1 MEISAQLVK
10 QLRERT
16 GAGMMEC
23 KKALVEAKGDLS
35 EAEVVLRKH
44 GIAAAGKKS
53 LRSTKQGV
61 IGTYIHPGA
70 QLGVLIEVNCE
81 SDFVART
88 DDFQE
93 LVKDLAMQVAAAD
106 PQFVRK
112 EDVTEAALAKERE
125 IQRARAINEGK
136 PEKMADKIVEG
147 RMNKYFEEVCL
158 YEQPFIKDNTT
169 TIAEVIKTKIAKLGE
184 NISVS
189 RFVRFKVG
197 DAAAESTSEKAA
209 AGEGSFGI
217 DASRVAALASEVAE
231 VARTGVQIG
240 LVVGGG
246 NFFRGVAAAAQNMDR
261 VAADHM
267 GMLATVINSLAL
279 QDALEKAGVPT
290 RVMTAIEMHEVAEPY
305 IRRRAIRHLEKGR
318 IVIFAAGTSNPYFST
333 DTAATLRGLEIH
345 AEVVAKATRVD
356 GVYDKDP
363 LKNQDAVRFA
373 EISYSDVLA
382 KNLRVMDASAVA
394 MCRDNKLA
402 IVVFNLNVH
411 GNIMRMTM
419 GEPIGTLIH

>member
-10 QLRERT
+10 QLRDRT

-23 KKALVEAKGDLS
+23 KKALVEANGELA

-44 GIAAAGKKS
+44 GIASAGKKS
-53 LRSTKQGV
+53 TRSTKQGV
-61 IGTYIHPGA
+61 IGSYIHPGA

-112 EDVTEAALAKERE
+112 EEVTEAALAKERE

-158 YEQPFIKDNTT
+158 YEQPFIKENTT

-197 DAAAESTSEKAA
+197 D
-209 AGEGSFGI
+209 
-217 DASRVAALASEVAE
+217 
-231 VARTGVQIG
+231 
-240 LVVGGG
+240 
-246 NFFRGVAAAAQNMDR
+246 
-261 VAADHM
+261 
-267 GMLATVINSLAL
+267 
-279 QDALEKAGVPT
+279 
-290 RVMTAIEMHEVAEPY
+290 TA
-305 IRRRAIRHLEKGR
+305 
-318 IVIFAAGTSNPYFST
+318 T
-333 DTAATLRGLEIH
+333 DTPP
-345 AEVVAKATRVD
+345 AE
-356 GVYDKDP
+356 
-363 LKNQDAVRFA
+363 
-373 EISYSDVLA
+373 
-382 KNLRVMDASAVA
+382 
-394 MCRDNKLA
+394 
-402 IVVFNLNVH
+402 
-411 GNIMRMTM
+411 
-419 GEPIGTLIH
+419 

>member
-23 KKALVEAKGDLS
+23 KKALVEAKGELA
-35 EAEVVLRKH
+35 EAEVVLRKQ
-44 GIAAAGKKS
+44 GIASAGKKS
-53 LRSTKQGV
+53 SRSTRQGV

-88 DDFQE
+88 SDFQE

-106 PQFVRK
+106 PQFVRR
-112 EDVTEAALAKERE
+112 EEVTEAALAKERE

-158 YEQPFIKDNTT
+158 YEQPFIKENTT

-197 DAAAESTSEKAA
+197 DTAAAETP
-209 AGEGSFGI
+209 
-217 DASRVAALASEVAE
+217 AE
-231 VARTGVQIG
+231 
-240 LVVGGG
+240 
-246 NFFRGVAAAAQNMDR
+246 
-261 VAADHM
+261 
-267 GMLATVINSLAL
+267 
-279 QDALEKAGVPT
+279 
-290 RVMTAIEMHEVAEPY
+290 
-305 IRRRAIRHLEKGR
+305 
-318 IVIFAAGTSNPYFST
+318 
-333 DTAATLRGLEIH
+333 
-345 AEVVAKATRVD
+345 
-356 GVYDKDP
+356 
-363 LKNQDAVRFA
+363 
-373 EISYSDVLA
+373 
-382 KNLRVMDASAVA
+382 
-394 MCRDNKLA
+394 
-402 IVVFNLNVH
+402 
-411 GNIMRMTM
+411 
-419 GEPIGTLIH
+419 

>member
-23 KKALVEAKGDLS
+23 KRALVEAKGELA
-35 EAEVVLRKH
+35 EAEVVLRKQ
-44 GIAAAGKKS
+44 GIASAGKKAT
-53 LRSTKQGV
+53 RSTKQGV

-106 PQFVRK
+106 PQFVRR
-112 EDVTEAALAKERE
+112 EEVTEAALAKERE

-158 YEQPFIKDNTT
+158 YEQPFIKENTT
-169 TIAEVIKTKIAKLGE
+169 TIGEVIKTKIAKLGE

-197 DAAAESTSEKAA
+197 DTATPGSTAE
-209 AGEGSFGI
+209 
-217 DASRVAALASEVAE
+217 
-231 VARTGVQIG
+231 
-240 LVVGGG
+240 
-246 NFFRGVAAAAQNMDR
+246 
-261 VAADHM
+261 
-267 GMLATVINSLAL
+267 
-279 QDALEKAGVPT
+279 
-290 RVMTAIEMHEVAEPY
+290 
-305 IRRRAIRHLEKGR
+305 
-318 IVIFAAGTSNPYFST
+318 
-333 DTAATLRGLEIH
+333 
-345 AEVVAKATRVD
+345 
-356 GVYDKDP
+356 
-363 LKNQDAVRFA
+363 
-373 EISYSDVLA
+373 
-382 KNLRVMDASAVA
+382 
-394 MCRDNKLA
+394 
-402 IVVFNLNVH
+402 
-411 GNIMRMTM
+411 
-419 GEPIGTLIH
+419 